1 MMKHANLTVPE
12 IGLIAGTRA
21 AAGAG
26 LALLLCNRL
35 NPDQRRAVGWTLL
48 AVGIAT
54 TIPLVAPVFAK
65 NPVRPRTLT
74 RRKSQATGSAGRQ
87 TREPV
92 VTPFPG

>member
-1 MMKHANLTVPE
+1 MMKHVNLTVPE

-54 TIPLVAPVFAK
+54 TIPLVARVLGKPCA
-65 NPVRPRTLT
+65 PADPEE
-74 RRKSQATGSAGRQ
+74 A
-87 TREPV
+87 
-92 VTPFPG
+92 

>member
-1 MMKHANLTVPE
+1 MMKQVKLSVPE

-26 LALLLCNRL
+26 IALLLCDRL

-54 TIPLVAPVFAK
+54 TIPLVAHVLGKPPA
-65 NPVRPRTLT
+65 
-74 RRKSQATGSAGRQ
+74 SAGPD
-87 TREPV
+87 EA
-92 VTPFPG
+92 